1 MSILYSMSEKVKRNF
16 LFFTC
21 IVSKYV
27 LFYIIERMEVK
38 SMSINQRVKEIRQ
51 TLNLSQAK
59 FAKELSISNSYIAGI
74 ELEHNNVNER
84 LVKLICFTFHVDE
97 NWLKTGEGD
106 MFSKQSSQLSEL
118 ASTAFVELKPLY
130 QEYIL
135 KQIDLLLEIQNK
147 ENNQS

>member
-1 MSILYSMSEKVKRNF
+1 M
-16 LFFTC
+16 
-21 IVSKYV
+21 

-59 FAKELSISNSYIAGI
+59 FAKELSISNGYIAGI

-147 ENNQS
+147 ENNQ

>member
-1 MSILYSMSEKVKRNF
+1 MRKSREIFY
-16 LFFTC
+16 FFTC
-21 IVSKYV
+21 IVSEYV

-59 FAKELSISNSYIAGI
+59 FAKELSISNGYIAGI